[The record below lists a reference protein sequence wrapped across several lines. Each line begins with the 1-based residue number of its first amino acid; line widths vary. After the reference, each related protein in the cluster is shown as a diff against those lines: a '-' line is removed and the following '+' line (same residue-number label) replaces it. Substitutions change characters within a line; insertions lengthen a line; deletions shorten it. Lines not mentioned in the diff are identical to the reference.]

1 MRDWRAR
8 RKGHPGRP
16 HTNRACERA
25 RAEAME
31 LESGDG
37 QCETRFAGCEWM
49 LVQSVVMAAEESGL
63 SRPYSG
69 LHQSSSCSLGLHNN
83 TDSACGQRAERG
95 QALLFLTLSSR
106 VFTLRGRTCESET
119 RDGGISLEIYGSGRP
134 SAKPVTLYALR
145 AALYVSIGGA
155 LAAARELEP
164 RRAGVVP
171 ERRQVGL
178 RVDTTMG
185 GR

>member
-1 MRDWRAR
+1 MVV
-8 RKGHPGRP
+8 G
-16 HTNRACERA
+16 
-25 RAEAME
+25 AEC
-31 LESGDG
+31 GDG
-37 QCETRFAGCEWM
+37 GGRKRTQPTVLRITPV
-49 LVQSVVMAAEESGL
+49 LVVQH
-63 SRPYSG
+63 R
-69 LHQSSSCSLGLHNN
+69 LHNN
-83 TDSACGQRAERG
+83 SDSACGQRAERG

-106 VFTLRGRTCESET
+106 VFTPRGRTCESET

-185 GR
+185 GL